1 MSGINP
7 SVDRV
12 SRTRSVNTDVVATP
26 TATDKYDN
34 SRHLKYG
41 QTENQKKTDVS
52 KSKKNHEKKEEES
65 SFRPELDRRY
75 ASSSDSAPTLHHTF
89 YEEFLGGV
97 TESKIVA
104 EVTFGESASGAA
116 ILQGAYVGADQTLAT
131 ALRLSDHLMEAA
143 QRYFNL
149 AITNNFIQGR
159 KTQHVIAACL
169 YIVCRTEKTCHMLI
183 DFSDILQ
190 VNVFTLGSTFLKLVN
205 TLHLVL
211 PLIDPS
217 IYITRFASMLEFG
230 EETGRVA
237 NDAARLCQRMERDW
251 MQTEFRETPTAKLTV
266 RDFRVVW
273 LEQESDPPSF
283 TRARKAEKNAIDRR
297 QQASSAEH
305 DGNDQIQTNSSQ
317 QNETVDDDIEDESSD
332 VLQQKN
338 AIEEQIDREL
348 EEEMN
353 TYLNDPALKQ
363 ISSEMEANKKGSE
376 IMDDEEIGSDFD
388 DDEIRNIVL
397 SEEEVKIKTQVWM
410 DMNHE
415 YLKEVEAKRK
425 KQEIDRAN
433 GIGVRKSDDQTV
445 ASTPAEAARRL
456 FEERNLSKKI
466 NFKILDSLFDNIA
479 GGSIPNT
486 PTSWR
491 DYDPTSVS
499 GSGIARS
506 GTPASSR
513 WEDDEEFGDY
523 YDNSYDNNYDNN
535 YDLNYDH
542 NYEHNY
548 EHNDYYSNDDYYDEG
563 QKTKRENEQIKNEQ
577 IKHEQIKNEQIKR
590 ENEQIKRENEQI
602 KRENER
608 IKRENER
615 IKRENDQI
623 KIENDQSKR
632 ENENEDR
639 RAHVS
644 KNKETLQNAFN
655 AIVDQ
660 EIKKGRKITRLFD
673 AFADEIDLD

>member
-1 MSGINP
+1 
-7 SVDRV
+7 
-12 SRTRSVNTDVVATP
+12 
-26 TATDKYDN
+26 
-34 SRHLKYG
+34 
-41 QTENQKKTDVS
+41 
-52 KSKKNHEKKEEES
+52 
-65 SFRPELDRRY
+65 
-75 ASSSDSAPTLHHTF
+75 
-89 YEEFLGGV
+89 
-97 TESKIVA
+97 
-104 EVTFGESASGAA
+104 
-116 ILQGAYVGADQTLAT
+116 
-131 ALRLSDHLMEAA
+131 MEAA

-251 MQTEFRETPTAKLTV
+251 MQTGRRPAGICGACLLIAARMNNFRRSVKEVIAVVKTADITIKRRIEEFRETPTAKLTV

-297 QQASSAEH
+297 QQAASAE
-305 DGNDQIQTNSSQ
+305 DDINDQIQETSSQ
-317 QNETVDDDIEDESSD
+317 QDETADKIMQGNNDNDIEADDEVNDESSEIIRQNND
-332 VLQQKN
+332 
-338 AIEEQIDREL
+338 IEEQIDREL
-348 EEEMN
+348 EEEM
-353 TYLNDPALKQ
+353 TSYLNDPALKK
-363 ISSEMEANKKGSE
+363 ISSEMEANKKGSDRSD

-433 GIGVRKSDDQTV
+433 GIGVRRHKRPRKGKNDDQTA

-466 NFKILDSLFDNIA
+466 NFKVLDSLFDNIT
-479 GGSIPNT
+479 GSSMPNT

-491 DYDPTSVS
+491 DYDPTSIS

-506 GTPASSR
+506 DTPASSR

-523 YDNSYDNNYDNN
+523 YENN
-535 YDLNYDH
+535 
-542 NYEHNY
+542 E
-548 EHNDYYSNDDYYDEG
+548 YYSNYGNYSNEDYYDEYSY
-563 QKTKRENEQIKNEQ
+563 
-577 IKHEQIKNEQIKR
+577 
-590 ENEQIKRENEQI
+590 
-602 KRENER
+602 
-608 IKRENER
+608 
-615 IKRENDQI
+615 DY
-623 KIENDQSKR
+623 
-632 ENENEDR
+632 
-639 RAHVS
+639 
-644 KNKETLQNAFN
+644 
-655 AIVDQ
+655 
-660 EIKKGRKITRLFD
+660 
-673 AFADEIDLD
+673 

>member
-1 MSGINP
+1 MSCTHCG
-7 SVDRV
+7 
-12 SRTRSVNTDVVATP
+12 
-26 TATDKYDN
+26 
-34 SRHLKYG
+34 
-41 QTENQKKTDVS
+41 ENRI
-52 KSKKNHEKKEEES
+52 E
-65 SFRPELDRRY
+65 Y
-75 ASSSDSAPTLHHTF
+75 DSAAGHAFCPKCG
-89 YEEFLGGV
+89 YVVE
-97 TESKIVA
+97 ESKIVA

-116 ILQGAYVGADQTLAT
+116 ILQGAYVGADQRRARTAGPYRRHSSLDSREQTIANGRRQIQALAT

-251 MQTEFRETPTAKLTV
+251 MQTGRRPAGICGACLLIAARMNNFRRSVKEVIAVVKTADITIKRRIEEFRETPTAKLTV

-297 QQASSAEH
+297 QQTASTE
-305 DGNDQIQTNSSQ
+305 DDINDQIQANSSQ
-317 QNETVDDDIEDESSD
+317 QDETADKIMQGNNDNDIEVDEDIDDESSEIIRQNND
-332 VLQQKN
+332 
-338 AIEEQIDREL
+338 IEEQIDREL
-348 EEEMN
+348 EEEM
-353 TYLNDPALKQ
+353 TSYLNDPALKK
-363 ISSEMEANKKGSE
+363 ISSEMEANKKGSDRSD

-433 GIGVRKSDDQTV
+433 GIGVRRHKRPRKGKNDDQTA

-466 NFKILDSLFDNIA
+466 NFKVLDSLFDNIT
-479 GGSIPNT
+479 GSSMPNT

-491 DYDPTSVS
+491 DYDPTSIS

-506 GTPASSR
+506 DTPASSR
-513 WEDDEEFGDY
+513 WEEEEEFGDY
-523 YDNSYDNNYDNN
+523 YENS
-535 YDLNYDH
+535 
-542 NYEHNY
+542 E
-548 EHNDYYSNDDYYDEG
+548 YYSNYGNYGNEDYYDEYSY
-563 QKTKRENEQIKNEQ
+563 
-577 IKHEQIKNEQIKR
+577 
-590 ENEQIKRENEQI
+590 
-602 KRENER
+602 
-608 IKRENER
+608 
-615 IKRENDQI
+615 DY
-623 KIENDQSKR
+623 
-632 ENENEDR
+632 
-639 RAHVS
+639 
-644 KNKETLQNAFN
+644 
-655 AIVDQ
+655 
-660 EIKKGRKITRLFD
+660 
-673 AFADEIDLD
+673 

>member
-1 MSGINP
+1 MSCTHCG
-7 SVDRV
+7 
-12 SRTRSVNTDVVATP
+12 
-26 TATDKYDN
+26 
-34 SRHLKYG
+34 
-41 QTENQKKTDVS
+41 ENRI
-52 KSKKNHEKKEEES
+52 E
-65 SFRPELDRRY
+65 Y
-75 ASSSDSAPTLHHTF
+75 DSAAGHAFCPKCG
-89 YEEFLGGV
+89 YVVE
-97 TESKIVA
+97 ESKIVA

-116 ILQGAYVGADQTLAT
+116 ILQGAYVGADQRRARTAGPYRRHSSLDSREQTIANGRRQIQALAT

-251 MQTEFRETPTAKLTV
+251 MQTGRRPAGICGACLLIAARMNNFRRSVKEVIAVVKTADITIKRRIEEFRETPTAKLTV

-297 QQASSAEH
+297 QQAASAE
-305 DGNDQIQTNSSQ
+305 DDINDQIQETSSQ
-317 QNETVDDDIEDESSD
+317 QDETADKIMQGNNDNDIEADDEVNDESSEIIRQNND
-332 VLQQKN
+332 
-338 AIEEQIDREL
+338 IEEQIDREL
-348 EEEMN
+348 EEEM
-353 TYLNDPALKQ
+353 TSYLNDPALKK
-363 ISSEMEANKKGSE
+363 ISSEMEANKKGSDRSD

-433 GIGVRKSDDQTV
+433 GIGVRRHKRPRKGKNDDQTA

-466 NFKILDSLFDNIA
+466 NFKVLDSLFDNIT
-479 GGSIPNT
+479 GSSMPNT

-491 DYDPTSVS
+491 DYDPTSIS

-506 GTPASSR
+506 DTPASSR

-523 YDNSYDNNYDNN
+523 YENN
-535 YDLNYDH
+535 
-542 NYEHNY
+542 E
-548 EHNDYYSNDDYYDEG
+548 YYSNYGNYSNEDYYDEYSY
-563 QKTKRENEQIKNEQ
+563 
-577 IKHEQIKNEQIKR
+577 
-590 ENEQIKRENEQI
+590 
-602 KRENER
+602 
-608 IKRENER
+608 
-615 IKRENDQI
+615 DY
-623 KIENDQSKR
+623 
-632 ENENEDR
+632 
-639 RAHVS
+639 
-644 KNKETLQNAFN
+644 
-655 AIVDQ
+655 
-660 EIKKGRKITRLFD
+660 
-673 AFADEIDLD
+673 